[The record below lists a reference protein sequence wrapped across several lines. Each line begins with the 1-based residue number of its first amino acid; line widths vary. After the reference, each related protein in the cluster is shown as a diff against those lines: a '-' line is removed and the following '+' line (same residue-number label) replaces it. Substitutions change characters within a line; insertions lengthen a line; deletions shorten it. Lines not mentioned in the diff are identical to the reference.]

1 MTTSTEVTTSD
12 DSPISIGS
20 AARWAFITIAIM
32 GLLSGAIWTAATLS
46 AQQTDLG
53 KQLDTNKIANEL
65 RMKSIEDR
73 QTIQETITNDINR
86 KLDTVTTIVQR
97 IDNKVG
103 RP

>member
-1 MTTSTEVTTSD
+1 
-12 DSPISIGS
+12 
-20 AARWAFITIAIM
+20 M